1 NLSPLQS
8 AINKEFPKVG
18 DRLIEKMMFFV
29 RRRQTML
36 PYFLYATIHFCVRGS
51 IEFGNKSKNGEKG
64 IEFVAIEV

>member
-1 NLSPLQS
+1 MNRRIQ
-8 AINKEFPKVG
+8 KVG

-36 PYFLYATIHFCVRGS
+36 PYFLYATIYFCVRGS
-51 IEFGNKSKNGEKG
+51 VRFGNKSKNGEKG

>member
-1 NLSPLQS
+1 M
-8 AINKEFPKVG
+8 
-18 DRLIEKMMFFV
+18 IEKMMFFV

-51 IEFGNKSKNGEKG
+51 IGFGNKSKNGEKG